1 MSAKSL
7 LIGLLIAIVGAAATG
22 GVFWLLLN
30 VPESN
35 AFALALSA
43 GLVVLAAV
51 LTGYTVSV
59 VVATLDEA
67 TVVDAA
73 RRGFNGLPGFLL
85 GLAVFCALWYVT
97 NTIDGQWTLHSGEID
112 ALLLRYAGT
121 ANTRWLH
128 TSISWLLWVVRWGIG
143 LAVVC
148 GVTTSRVKR
157 LSVGRGFGLASSPL
171 PLGSTVA
178 GILVGSE
185 GFWSLAYWRPKGLT
199 ADKAEVLFVSVKLSA
214 LLLLGAMIVVL
225 VLHTF
230 VRSAAAGDSSGRSLN
245 SPT

>member
-1 MSAKSL
+1 MTIRSVWL
-7 LIGLLIAIVGAAATG
+7 GLLLAVVGAAATA
-22 GVFWLLLN
+22 GVFWLLLQ

-43 GLVVLAAV
+43 GLVVLLAILA
-51 LTGYTVSV
+51 GYTTSV
-59 VVATLDEA
+59 VVTALDGS

-73 RRGFNGLPGFLL
+73 RRGPKGLPGFLL
-85 GLAVFCALWYVT
+85 GLAVFGALWYVT
-97 NTIDGQWTLHSGEID
+97 IVIDGQWSLHSGEID
-112 ALLLRYAGT
+112 ALFLRYAGT
-121 ANTRWLH
+121 SNSRWLH
-128 TSISWLLWVVRWGIG
+128 TSISWLLWLVRWGIG

-171 PLGSTVA
+171 PLGATVA
-178 GILVGSE
+178 GLLVGY
-185 GFWSLAYWRPKGLT
+185 GLWSLVYWRPRGLPADT
-199 ADKAEVLFVSVKLSA
+199 AELLFVSVKLST
-214 LLLLGAMIVVL
+214 LLLFGAMIAVL

-230 VRSAAAGDSSGRSLN
+230 VRSASGEDSSGRSLN

>member
-1 MSAKSL
+1 MTIRAV
-7 LIGLLIAIVGAAATG
+7 LIGLLLASVGAAATG

-43 GLVVLAAV
+43 VLAMLLAI
-51 LTGYTVSV
+51 LTGYTTSV
-59 VVATLDEA
+59 VVAALDGA

-73 RRGFNGLPGFLL
+73 KRGTWGLPGFLL
-85 GLAVFCALWYVT
+85 GLAVFCALWFVT
-97 NTIDGQWTLHSGEID
+97 VAIDDQWTLHSGEID

-121 ANTRWLH
+121 ANSRWLH
-128 TSISWLLWVVRWGIG
+128 TSISWLLWLVRWGVG

-157 LSVGRGFGLASSPL
+157 QSVGHGFQLASSPL
-171 PLGSTVA
+171 PLGATMA
-178 GILVGSE
+178 GLLVGY
-185 GFWSLAYWRPKGLT
+185 GLWSLVYWRPNGLPANT
-199 ADKAEVLFVSVKLSA
+199 MELLFVSVKLSA
-214 LLLLGAMIVVL
+214 LLLLGVLIAVL
-225 VLHTF
+225 VLRTF
-230 VRSAAAGDSSGRSLN
+230 ARTDASDGSPARPLN